1 MQLVEIAE
9 KTVRFHLSQDKTNQF
24 IVTTVSKTTNQQEM
38 TVAEADLADAAVA
51 DMVETVVVE
60 DLEETEMADVAEEDL
75 VETVAEEDLE
85 ETDHQERCTRLHVQ
99 NVEKNVKFHSN
110 QMDKNQFIV
119 MNVSKTINQK
129 EATVAVADLA
139 DVAVADMV
147 ETVAVED
154 LEETEM
160 ADAVPEDMAE
170 TAVVVE
176 DLEETDLQ
184 EKCTQLHVQSVE
196 QNVRFHSNQMEK
208 NQFIVTTVSKKRNL
222 QETTVDA
229 EDISH
234 F

>member
-24 IVTTVSKTTNQQEM
+24 IVTTVSKTTNQQET
-38 TVAEADLADAAVA
+38 TVAEADLADAAVE
-51 DMVETVVVE
+51 DMVETVV
-60 DLEETEMADVAEEDL
+60 
-75 VETVAEEDLE
+75 
-85 ETDHQERCTRLHVQ
+85 
-99 NVEKNVKFHSN
+99 
-110 QMDKNQFIV
+110 
-119 MNVSKTINQK
+119 
-129 EATVAVADLA
+129 
-139 DVAVADMV
+139 
-147 ETVAVED
+147 VED

-196 QNVRFHSNQMEK
+196 QNVKFHSNQMEK
-208 NQFIVTTVSKKRNL
+208 NQFIVTTVSKRRNR

>member
-1 MQLVEIAE
+1 MMQLVEIAE

-38 TVAEADLADAAVA
+38 TVVEADLADAAVE
-51 DMVETVVVE
+51 DMVETVV
-60 DLEETEMADVAEEDL
+60 A
-75 VETVAEEDLE
+75 
-85 ETDHQERCTRLHVQ
+85 
-99 NVEKNVKFHSN
+99 
-110 QMDKNQFIV
+110 
-119 MNVSKTINQK
+119 
-129 EATVAVADLA
+129 
-139 DVAVADMV
+139 
-147 ETVAVED
+147 ED

-170 TAVVVE
+170 TAAAVE
-176 DLEETDLQ
+176 DLEETDHL

-196 QNVRFHSNQMEK
+196 QNVRFHSNQTEK
-208 NQFIVTTVSKKRNL
+208 NQFIVTTVSKSVNQ

>member
-1 MQLVEIAE
+1 MMQLVEIVE

-24 IVTTVSKTTNQQEM
+24 IVTTVSKTINRQEM
-38 TVAEADLADAAVA
+38 TVVVADSADAAVE

-60 DLEETEMADVAEEDL
+60 DLEE
-75 VETVAEEDLE
+75 
-85 ETDHQERCTRLHVQ
+85 
-99 NVEKNVKFHSN
+99 
-110 QMDKNQFIV
+110 I
-119 MNVSKTINQK
+119 
-129 EATVAVADLA
+129 
-139 DVAVADMV
+139 
-147 ETVAVED
+147 
-154 LEETEM
+154 EM

-170 TAVVVE
+170 TTAVVE

-196 QNVRFHSNQMEK
+196 QNVKFHSNQMEK
-208 NQFIVTTVSKKRNL
+208 NQFIVTTVSKTRNR

>member
-38 TVAEADLADAAVA
+38 TVAEADLADAV
-51 DMVETVVVE
+51 
-60 DLEETEMADVAEEDL
+60 
-75 VETVAEEDLE
+75 
-85 ETDHQERCTRLHVQ
+85 
-99 NVEKNVKFHSN
+99 
-110 QMDKNQFIV
+110 
-119 MNVSKTINQK
+119 
-129 EATVAVADLA
+129 
-139 DVAVADMV
+139 VADMV
-147 ETVAVED
+147 ETVAAED

-176 DLEETDLQ
+176 DLEETDLH
-184 EKCTQLHVQSVE
+184 ERCTQLHVQSVE
-196 QNVRFHSNQMEK
+196 QNVKFHSNQMEK
-208 NQFIVTTVSKKRNL
+208 NQFIVTTVSKRRNQ

>member
-38 TVAEADLADAAVA
+38 TVAVADLADVAVV
-51 DMVETVVVE
+51 DMVETAVVE
-60 DLEETEMADVAEEDL
+60 DLEETEMADV
-75 VETVAEEDLE
+75 
-85 ETDHQERCTRLHVQ
+85 
-99 NVEKNVKFHSN
+99 
-110 QMDKNQFIV
+110 
-119 MNVSKTINQK
+119 
-129 EATVAVADLA
+129 
-139 DVAVADMV
+139 
-147 ETVAVED
+147 
-154 LEETEM
+154 
-160 ADAVPEDMAE
+160 VPEDMAE
-170 TAVVVE
+170 TAAVVE
-176 DLEETDLQ
+176 DLEETDHL

-208 NQFIVTTVSKKRNL
+208 NQFIVTTVSKRRNR

>member
-38 TVAEADLADAAVA
+38 TVAE
-51 DMVETVVVE
+51 
-60 DLEETEMADVAEEDL
+60 
-75 VETVAEEDLE
+75 
-85 ETDHQERCTRLHVQ
+85 
-99 NVEKNVKFHSN
+99 
-110 QMDKNQFIV
+110 
-119 MNVSKTINQK
+119 
-129 EATVAVADLA
+129 ADLA

-196 QNVRFHSNQMEK
+196 QNVKFHSNQMEK
-208 NQFIVTTVSKKRNL
+208 NQFIVTTVSKRRNR

>member
-9 KTVRFHLSQDKTNQF
+9 KNVRFHLSQDKTNQF

-60 DLEETEMADVAEEDL
+60 DLEETEMAD
-75 VETVAEEDLE
+75 
-85 ETDHQERCTRLHVQ
+85 
-99 NVEKNVKFHSN
+99 
-110 QMDKNQFIV
+110 
-119 MNVSKTINQK
+119 
-129 EATVAVADLA
+129 
-139 DVAVADMV
+139 
-147 ETVAVED
+147 
-154 LEETEM
+154 
-160 ADAVPEDMAE
+160 AVPEDMAE

-196 QNVRFHSNQMEK
+196 QNVKFHSNQMEK
-208 NQFIVTTVSKKRNL
+208 NQFIVTTVSKRRNR

>member
-1 MQLVEIAE
+1 MMQLVEIAE

-60 DLEETEMADVAEEDL
+60 DLEETEMAD
-75 VETVAEEDLE
+75 
-85 ETDHQERCTRLHVQ
+85 
-99 NVEKNVKFHSN
+99 
-110 QMDKNQFIV
+110 
-119 MNVSKTINQK
+119 
-129 EATVAVADLA
+129 
-139 DVAVADMV
+139 
-147 ETVAVED
+147 
-154 LEETEM
+154 
-160 ADAVPEDMAE
+160 AVPEDMAE
-170 TAVVVE
+170 TAAVVE

-196 QNVRFHSNQMEK
+196 QNVKFHSNQMEK
-208 NQFIVTTVSKKRNL
+208 NQFIVTTVSKSVNQ

>member
-38 TVAEADLADAAVA
+38 TVVEADLADAAVA
-51 DMVETVVVE
+51 DMVET
-60 DLEETEMADVAEEDL
+60 
-75 VETVAEEDLE
+75 
-85 ETDHQERCTRLHVQ
+85 
-99 NVEKNVKFHSN
+99 
-110 QMDKNQFIV
+110 
-119 MNVSKTINQK
+119 
-129 EATVAVADLA
+129 AV
-139 DVAVADMV
+139 
-147 ETVAVED
+147 VED

-170 TAVVVE
+170 TAAVVE

-184 EKCTQLHVQSVE
+184 EKCTLLHVQSVE
-196 QNVRFHSNQMEK
+196 QNVKFHSNQMEK
-208 NQFIVTTVSKKRNL
+208 NQFIVTTVSKRRNR

>member
-60 DLEETEMADVAEEDL
+60 DLEETEMADVAVEDL
-75 VETVAEEDLE
+75 VETVAVEALE

-129 EATVAVADLA
+129 EATV
-139 DVAVADMV
+139 
-147 ETVAVED
+147 
-154 LEETEM
+154 
-160 ADAVPEDMAE
+160 
-170 TAVVVE
+170 
-176 DLEETDLQ
+176 
-184 EKCTQLHVQSVE
+184 
-196 QNVRFHSNQMEK
+196 
-208 NQFIVTTVSKKRNL
+208 
-222 QETTVDA
+222 

>member
-38 TVAEADLADAAVA
+38 TVAEADLADAAVE
-51 DMVETVVVE
+51 DMVETVV
-60 DLEETEMADVAEEDL
+60 
-75 VETVAEEDLE
+75 
-85 ETDHQERCTRLHVQ
+85 
-99 NVEKNVKFHSN
+99 
-110 QMDKNQFIV
+110 
-119 MNVSKTINQK
+119 
-129 EATVAVADLA
+129 
-139 DVAVADMV
+139 
-147 ETVAVED
+147 VED

-170 TAVVVE
+170 TAAVVE

-196 QNVRFHSNQMEK
+196 QNVKFHSNQMEK
-208 NQFIVTTVSKKRNL
+208 NQFIVTTVSKRRNR

>member
-60 DLEETEMADVAEEDL
+60 DLEETEMAD
-75 VETVAEEDLE
+75 
-85 ETDHQERCTRLHVQ
+85 
-99 NVEKNVKFHSN
+99 
-110 QMDKNQFIV
+110 
-119 MNVSKTINQK
+119 
-129 EATVAVADLA
+129 
-139 DVAVADMV
+139 
-147 ETVAVED
+147 
-154 LEETEM
+154 
-160 ADAVPEDMAE
+160 AVPEDMAE
-170 TAVVVE
+170 TAAVAE

-196 QNVRFHSNQMEK
+196 QNVKFHSNQMEK
-208 NQFIVTTVSKKRNL
+208 NQFIVTTVSKRRNQ

>member
-38 TVAEADLADAAVA
+38 TVAEADLADVAV
-51 DMVETVVVE
+51 
-60 DLEETEMADVAEEDL
+60 EDL
-75 VETVAEEDLE
+75 VETVAVEDLE

-129 EATVAVADLA
+129 EATV
-139 DVAVADMV
+139 
-147 ETVAVED
+147 
-154 LEETEM
+154 
-160 ADAVPEDMAE
+160 
-170 TAVVVE
+170 
-176 DLEETDLQ
+176 
-184 EKCTQLHVQSVE
+184 
-196 QNVRFHSNQMEK
+196 
-208 NQFIVTTVSKKRNL
+208 
-222 QETTVDA
+222 

>member
-38 TVAEADLADAAVA
+38 TVAEADLADAV
-51 DMVETVVVE
+51 
-60 DLEETEMADVAEEDL
+60 
-75 VETVAEEDLE
+75 
-85 ETDHQERCTRLHVQ
+85 
-99 NVEKNVKFHSN
+99 
-110 QMDKNQFIV
+110 
-119 MNVSKTINQK
+119 
-129 EATVAVADLA
+129 
-139 DVAVADMV
+139 VADMV
-147 ETVAVED
+147 ETVAAED

-176 DLEETDLQ
+176 DLEETDLH
-184 EKCTQLHVQSVE
+184 ERCTQLHVQSVE
-196 QNVRFHSNQMEK
+196 QNVKFHSNQMEK
-208 NQFIVTTVSKKRNL
+208 NQFIVTTVSKRRNR

>member
-24 IVTTVSKTTNQQEM
+24 IVTTVSKTTNQQET

-51 DMVETVVVE
+51 DMVET
-60 DLEETEMADVAEEDL
+60 
-75 VETVAEEDLE
+75 
-85 ETDHQERCTRLHVQ
+85 
-99 NVEKNVKFHSN
+99 
-110 QMDKNQFIV
+110 
-119 MNVSKTINQK
+119 
-129 EATVAVADLA
+129 AV
-139 DVAVADMV
+139 
-147 ETVAVED
+147 VED

-170 TAVVVE
+170 TAAVVE
-176 DLEETDLQ
+176 DLEETDQQ

-196 QNVRFHSNQMEK
+196 QNVKFHSNQMEK
-208 NQFIVTTVSKKRNL
+208 NQFIVTTVSKRRNR

-234 F
+234 FYTNNLLKNY

>member
-60 DLEETEMADVAEEDL
+60 DLEETEMAD
-75 VETVAEEDLE
+75 
-85 ETDHQERCTRLHVQ
+85 
-99 NVEKNVKFHSN
+99 
-110 QMDKNQFIV
+110 
-119 MNVSKTINQK
+119 
-129 EATVAVADLA
+129 
-139 DVAVADMV
+139 
-147 ETVAVED
+147 
-154 LEETEM
+154 
-160 ADAVPEDMAE
+160 AVPEDMAE
-170 TAVVVE
+170 TAAVVE
-176 DLEETDLQ
+176 DLEETDHL

-208 NQFIVTTVSKKRNL
+208 NQFIVTTVSKSVNQ

>member
-51 DMVETVVVE
+51 DMVETV
-60 DLEETEMADVAEEDL
+60 
-75 VETVAEEDLE
+75 
-85 ETDHQERCTRLHVQ
+85 
-99 NVEKNVKFHSN
+99 
-110 QMDKNQFIV
+110 
-119 MNVSKTINQK
+119 
-129 EATVAVADLA
+129 
-139 DVAVADMV
+139 
-147 ETVAVED
+147 AVED

-170 TAVVVE
+170 TAVAVE

-196 QNVRFHSNQMEK
+196 QNVKFHSNQMEK
-208 NQFIVTTVSKKRNL
+208 NQFIVTTVSKRRNR

>member
-38 TVAEADLADAAVA
+38 TVAEADLADVAVE
-51 DMVETVVVE
+51 DMVETAVVE
-60 DLEETEMADVAEEDL
+60 DLEETEMADV
-75 VETVAEEDLE
+75 
-85 ETDHQERCTRLHVQ
+85 
-99 NVEKNVKFHSN
+99 
-110 QMDKNQFIV
+110 
-119 MNVSKTINQK
+119 
-129 EATVAVADLA
+129 
-139 DVAVADMV
+139 
-147 ETVAVED
+147 
-154 LEETEM
+154 
-160 ADAVPEDMAE
+160 VPEDMAE
-170 TAVVVE
+170 TAAVVE

-196 QNVRFHSNQMEK
+196 QNVKFHSNQMEK
-208 NQFIVTTVSKKRNL
+208 NQFIVTTVSKSVNQ

>member
-38 TVAEADLADAAVA
+38 TVAEADLADAAVE
-51 DMVETVVVE
+51 DMVETVV
-60 DLEETEMADVAEEDL
+60 
-75 VETVAEEDLE
+75 
-85 ETDHQERCTRLHVQ
+85 
-99 NVEKNVKFHSN
+99 
-110 QMDKNQFIV
+110 
-119 MNVSKTINQK
+119 
-129 EATVAVADLA
+129 
-139 DVAVADMV
+139 
-147 ETVAVED
+147 VED

-170 TAVVVE
+170 TTVVVE

-196 QNVRFHSNQMEK
+196 QNVKFHSNQMEK
-208 NQFIVTTVSKKRNL
+208 NQFIVTTVSKRRNR

>member
-38 TVAEADLADAAVA
+38 TVAEADLADAAVE

-60 DLEETEMADVAEEDL
+60 DLEETEMADAVPEDMAETAAA
-75 VETVAEEDLE
+75 VEDLE

-129 EATVAVADLA
+129 EATV
-139 DVAVADMV
+139 
-147 ETVAVED
+147 
-154 LEETEM
+154 
-160 ADAVPEDMAE
+160 
-170 TAVVVE
+170 
-176 DLEETDLQ
+176 
-184 EKCTQLHVQSVE
+184 
-196 QNVRFHSNQMEK
+196 
-208 NQFIVTTVSKKRNL
+208 
-222 QETTVDA
+222 

>member
-1 MQLVEIAE
+1 MMQLVEIAE

-38 TVAEADLADAAVA
+38 TVAEADLADVAVA

-60 DLEETEMADVAEEDL
+60 DLEETEMAD
-75 VETVAEEDLE
+75 
-85 ETDHQERCTRLHVQ
+85 
-99 NVEKNVKFHSN
+99 
-110 QMDKNQFIV
+110 
-119 MNVSKTINQK
+119 
-129 EATVAVADLA
+129 
-139 DVAVADMV
+139 
-147 ETVAVED
+147 
-154 LEETEM
+154 
-160 ADAVPEDMAE
+160 AVPEDMAE
-170 TAVVVE
+170 TAAVVE
-176 DLEETDLQ
+176 DLEETDHL

-208 NQFIVTTVSKKRNL
+208 NQFIVTTVSKSVNQ

>member
-60 DLEETEMADVAEEDL
+60 DLEETEMAD
-75 VETVAEEDLE
+75 
-85 ETDHQERCTRLHVQ
+85 
-99 NVEKNVKFHSN
+99 
-110 QMDKNQFIV
+110 
-119 MNVSKTINQK
+119 
-129 EATVAVADLA
+129 
-139 DVAVADMV
+139 
-147 ETVAVED
+147 
-154 LEETEM
+154 
-160 ADAVPEDMAE
+160 AVPEDMVE
-170 TAVVVE
+170 TAAVVE

-196 QNVRFHSNQMEK
+196 QNVKFHSNQMEK
-208 NQFIVTTVSKKRNL
+208 NQFIVTTVSKRRNQ